1 MSDFIQTEIFSDE
14 YRDFSEFDIIS
25 SFNELK
31 GKEFMTFKEFKAAMI
46 KKQAKSES
54 KDLSNKTKLVLV
66 SGVPGSGKSTLGW
79 SLVNFFSA
87 NGDRVTCFSQDVK
100 HSLEFQ
106 CKSFLE
112 GLVKCKKS
120 SDQVDIIIAVLPGYH
135 HLKKVCFE
143 LNKEPEF
150 KEHFSLQ
157 FVITK
162 VSTKH
167 FYLTKHRN
175 IRQFLL
181 ENCLKGICDCVI
193 LERGFYP

>member
-79 SLVNFFSA
+79 SLVNYFSA

-100 HSLEFQ
+100 HSLEF
-106 CKSFLE
+106 
-112 GLVKCKKS
+112 
-120 SDQVDIIIAVLPGYH
+120 
-135 HLKKVCFE
+135 
-143 LNKEPEF
+143 
-150 KEHFSLQ
+150 
-157 FVITK
+157 
-162 VSTKH
+162 
-167 FYLTKHRN
+167 
-175 IRQFLL
+175 
-181 ENCLKGICDCVI
+181 
-193 LERGFYP
+193 